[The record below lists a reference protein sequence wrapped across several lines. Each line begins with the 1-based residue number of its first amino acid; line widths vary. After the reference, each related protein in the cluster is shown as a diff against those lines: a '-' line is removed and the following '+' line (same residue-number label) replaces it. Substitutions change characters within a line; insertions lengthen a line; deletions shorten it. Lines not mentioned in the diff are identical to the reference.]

1 MRAHSI
7 DWYEQEYE
15 KSYKRHYD
23 LLVNEL
29 FDLWDLMKMKNE
41 TAAIIS
47 AFHIGYIKGRA
58 SVKAEQRKKKK
69 ADQSKHARMSA

>member
-47 AFHIGYIKGRA
+47 AFRIGYIKGRA
-58 SVKAEQRKKKK
+58 SVKAEHRKKKK
-69 ADQSKHARMSA
+69 ANQSKHARMSA